1 MTLKRAVA
9 ILIALAAI
17 MFASFLLLRGIV
29 LEKAISKVQQKVKS
43 SLGVDLLIEKA
54 YFESF
59 ARVGAE
65 HIYLIPANKDTLF
78 YCNKAAISFSLWRLI
93 KGQPPLNN
101 IVLKTGYLQLVE
113 MNDSI
118 SNFNFLFEKNK
129 KSSADN
135 DTIKSAMNYRELASS
150 LWHRAFGL
158 ADFNFNM
165 TDFEFRWIAPGYR
178 EVLQITEC
186 RLQKTLFAASVT
198 DSLAT
203 GTATWKAE
211 GIIDP
216 DAEIFQLKAAS
227 TTDKIIPV
235 PFFEK
240 ISGISYRLHSFE
252 LLLDGAEIDNDYFKT
267 HLVASAFRPA
277 INHWR
282 ISPIDVKLDS
292 IKLNFHVSINDSA
305 FAFDTTSQ
313 VLVNRLPIHT
323 GFEISKNIITLVNLK
338 VRIPEVD
345 ANTFFTSLPSGLFS
359 TLEGINASGQLK
371 YRLDFRLNPTV
382 PDSLHFDSELKG
394 NKFRVTK
401 FGNEN
406 FAAINGQFIYVAQDK
421 DRILSVFPVG
431 PENPDFVPLTEIS
444 PLLVNSVLTAEDGTF
459 RFHRGFNEEAFRQSI
474 ATNIKERR
482 FARGGSTITMQ
493 LVKNVFLNRN
503 KTVSRKLEEA
513 IIVWMIESTGIVSK
527 DRMLEVY
534 LNIIEWGPG
543 IFGIGEASQFYFS
556 KHPSQLTLEESIF
569 LSSIIPNPKAFR
581 YSFDKQGML
590 REYLQ
595 YYFKLVAG
603 RLARKEIITQE
614 QLDQLKFGVELK
626 GPALQYVVPADTIP
640 ADTIPTDFEPLFFE
654 NL

>member
-1 MTLKRAVA
+1 M
-9 ILIALAAI
+9 
-17 MFASFLLLRGIV
+17 
-29 LEKAISKVQQKVKS
+29 
-43 SLGVDLLIEKA
+43 
-54 YFESF
+54 
-59 ARVGAE
+59 
-65 HIYLIPANKDTLF
+65 
-78 YCNKAAISFSLWRLI
+78 
-93 KGQPPLNN
+93 
-101 IVLKTGYLQLVE
+101 
-113 MNDSI
+113 
-118 SNFNFLFEKNK
+118 
-129 KSSADN
+129 
-135 DTIKSAMNYRELASS
+135 
-150 LWHRAFGL
+150 
-158 ADFNFNM
+158 
-165 TDFEFRWIAPGYR
+165 
-178 EVLQITEC
+178 
-186 RLQKTLFAASVT
+186 
-198 DSLAT
+198 
-203 GTATWKAE
+203 
-211 GIIDP
+211 
-216 DAEIFQLKAAS
+216 
-227 TTDKIIPV
+227 
-235 PFFEK
+235 
-240 ISGISYRLHSFE
+240 
-252 LLLDGAEIDNDYFKT
+252 
-267 HLVASAFRPA
+267 
-277 INHWR
+277 
-282 ISPIDVKLDS
+282 
-292 IKLNFHVSINDSA
+292 
-305 FAFDTTSQ
+305 
-313 VLVNRLPIHT
+313 LVNRLPIHT
-323 GFEISKNIITLVNLK
+323 GFEISKNKITLVNLK

-371 YRLDFRLNPTV
+371 YRLDFSLNPDA
-382 PDSLHFDSELKG
+382 PDSLLFDSELKG
-394 NKFRVTK
+394 NNFRVTK

-431 PENPDFVPLTEIS
+431 PENPDFIPLTEIS
-444 PLLVNSVLTAEDGTF
+444 PLLTNSVLTAEDGTF

-513 IIVWMIESTGIVSK
+513 IIVWMIESTGMVSK

-626 GPALQYVVPADTIP
+626 GPALQYVVPTDTIP
-640 ADTIPTDFEPLFFE
+640 ADTIPTEFEPLFFE